1 MKSHEIDI
9 VAKNANLPKIN
20 FDHKVKVYI
29 TPVPNTEAEVEF
41 KLYTTSRKMFTAF
54 GTYHG
59 RDIYYVDS
67 AASTRDFKII
77 ANALD
82 SPTVPVFL
90 EEPDNAFTWNPEIGY
105 YAAEYGNNDD
115 EEDYDDYD
123 DDDYD
128 R

>member
-1 MKSHEIDI
+1 MKSHEGIDI
-9 VAKNANLPKIN
+9 VAKNANLPRIN
-20 FDHKVKVYI
+20 FNHKVKVYI
-29 TPVPNTEAEVEF
+29 TPIPDTEAEVEF
-41 KLYTTSRKMFTAF
+41 KLYTTSRRMFTAF
-54 GTYHG
+54 GTYQG
-59 RDIYYVDS
+59 RDIYDVDS

-90 EEPDNAFTWNPEIGY
+90 EEPDNTFAWNPEVKY
-105 YAAEYGNNDD
+105 YAEYNNDY

-123 DDDYD
+123 YDDYD